1 MKRFLSSVITGV
13 WSSLLIVLV
22 IFLGF
27 AIGLVTW
34 SADFGRG
41 SLIAAAAAVLI
52 GFCLLFREY
61 AKDAARERY
70 RPMPDEFMRDLQ
82 LCLEPVFKRQ
92 PDFRLEYP
100 SRRPYDFDPFEDDR
114 TRQRRRDIMTALTW
128 AVGTIFLTAG
138 IILLVV
144 AVLTR
149 AGLPKGLMPTI
160 TLISIGA
167 SLVITRLYHEQL
179 PNLTAKVAFFA
190 GVAVLPPTLIQFIF
204 FNSSS

>member
-1 MKRFLSSVITGV
+1 MKRFFSSVITGV

-52 GFCLLFREY
+52 GLCLLFREY
-61 AKDAARERY
+61 AKDGARERY
-70 RPMPDEFMRDLQ
+70 RPMPEEFMRDLQ

-100 SRRPYDFDPFEDDR
+100 SRRPYDPFEDDR
-114 TRQRRRDIMTALTW
+114 KRQRRQDIMIALTW

-149 AGLPKGLMPTI
+149 AGLPKGLMPII

-167 SLVITRLYHEQL
+167 SLVITRLYHDQL